1 MFNRRDFIKSGIGL
15 TACAILPYNFKTF
28 EMMLLQK
35 GYNNNKVRED
45 ILNHVHD
52 VIKMNPVLYNKGG
65 ELVELA
71 DVCVRH
77 GYSQKV
83 ANILSEA
90 IEVAH
95 DVVAVKDNVH
105 YFHKITSAHEIHL
118 KSAKVYYSMGDY
130 NKAYKTI
137 LKKIMQ
143 VSVIA
148 KKNHHAA
155 SLIIDTAKV
164 LYKNGEKDFALSL
177 LNGVFEVHNKSSSA
191 YSNYIA
197 IRIVKTYC
205 KLGLYNIAEEIKDK
219 IILYKNKQAALIYIA
234 GGYADTG
241 SKERAHE
248 ILDKININIYREELS
263 IVYAKLG
270 EWKKAFE
277 MVTDNDVLV
286 LINCPY
292 IKIAQHALYAGRD
305 DVTVKALNKIIEA
318 VEENYDCPDLWLPL
332 MIKVINT
339 FLQIGDIN
347 KAKQLCNQ
355 VINYALISHDE
366 LWTIIYIETLSKLA
380 GICIKLGNMQEA
392 KRIIN
397 IALTEVISQEDIYK
411 GDSLINIAKAYLDNN
426 IPIGKEDIRF
436 FEKINAL
443 KGLSSV
449 TT

>member
-15 TACAILPYNFKTF
+15 TAYAILPYNFKAF

-35 GYNNNKVRED
+35 GYDNNNARENM
-45 ILNHVHD
+45 LNHVHD
-52 VIKMNPVLYNKGG
+52 VIKMNPVLHNKGG

-77 GYSQKV
+77 GYPQK
-83 ANILSEA
+83 ATNILSEA

-95 DVVAVKDNVH
+95 DVTAVKDNVR
-105 YFHKITSAHEIHL
+105 YFHKITSAYEIHL
-118 KSAKVYYSMGDY
+118 KSAKVYYSMGDCD
-130 NKAYKTI
+130 KAYKTI
-137 LKKIMQ
+137 SNKIMQ

-148 KKNHHAA
+148 KKNHHAVL
-155 SLIIDTAKV
+155 LIIDTAKV

-177 LNGVFEVHNKSSSA
+177 LNAVFEASLNRPSSA
-191 YSNYIA
+191 CSNYTTIK
-197 IRIVKTYC
+197 IVETYC
-205 KLGLYNIAEEIKDK
+205 ELGLHNIAEEIKDK
-219 IILYKNKQAALIYIA
+219 IVLDRNKQAALIYIA

-248 ILDKININIYREELS
+248 ILENVSKNIYREELS

-277 MVTDNDVLV
+277 MIKDNDVLV

-292 IKIAQHALYAGRD
+292 IKIARHAIYAGRKD
-305 DVTVKALNKIIEA
+305 AAVKALNKTIEA

-332 MIKVINT
+332 MIKVMNT
-339 FLQIGDIN
+339 FLQMGDIN

-355 VINYALISHDE
+355 VINYALINHDE
-366 LWTIIYIETLSKLA
+366 LWTIIYVESLSKLA

-397 IALTEVISQEDIYK
+397 IALADVISQDEIYK
-411 GDSLINIAKAYLDNN
+411 GASLLNITKASLDNN
-426 IPIGKEDIRF
+426 IPIY
-436 FEKINAL
+436 
-443 KGLSSV
+443 
-449 TT
+449 